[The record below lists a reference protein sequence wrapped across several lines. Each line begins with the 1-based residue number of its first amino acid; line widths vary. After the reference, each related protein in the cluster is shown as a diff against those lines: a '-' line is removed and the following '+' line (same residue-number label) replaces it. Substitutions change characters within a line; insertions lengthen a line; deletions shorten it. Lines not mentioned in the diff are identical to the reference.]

1 MNEAAPAGTQEKKPY
16 SGGGGGGWGGA
27 RGRASFEARPCGL
40 ARPRDSLPDAAAA
53 AAGHAGGAAAEAL
66 FELANNPALSA
77 VHAKQLAASAF
88 SAGVEMSGVSLC
100 HCM

>member
-1 MNEAAPAGTQEKKPY
+1 ME
-16 SGGGGGGWGGA
+16 S
-27 RGRASFEARPCGL
+27 RPE
-40 ARPRDSLPDAAAA
+40 
-53 AAGHAGGAAAEAL
+53 GHAGGAAAEAL